1 MMWRWARVLR
11 RVENALLLLAFLLMM
26 LVAVA
31 QIILRHTRYGG
42 LLWADDFL
50 RVEVLWLAMLGAVVA
65 SREQHHLGLDLAQRL
80 LPVAWAQALRG
91 VVAVAV
97 AILSGVLSVATAEFV
112 RADVDSGVYAFAQVP
127 SWMAETI
134 LPLGFALI
142 ALHYG
147 IHALRAV
154 VAGRAS

>member
-1 MMWRWARVLR
+1 MIQRWAKVLR
-11 RVENALLLLAFLLMM
+11 WVENALLLLAFVLMM
-26 LVAVA
+26 LVAVV
-31 QIILRHTRYGG
+31 QIVLRHTHYGG

-80 LPVAWAQALRG
+80 LSPVWAQAVRRI
-91 VVAVAV
+91 VAVAV
-97 AILSGVLSVATAEFV
+97 AILSVVLSVATAEFV

-127 SWMAETI
+127 SWMAESI

-142 ALHYG
+142 ALHYAR
-147 IHALRAV
+147 HAWCATTVRR
-154 VAGRAS
+154 GS